1 MCTSTS
7 FFFPH
12 RTDEQFLSHILIKII
27 LQMCIDSEVSSGSE
41 RFDEIQVDYPKQQK
55 QEEEKKNQ
63 IEASK
68 ICL

>member
-1 MCTSTS
+1 
-7 FFFPH
+7 
-12 RTDEQFLSHILIKII
+12 
-27 LQMCIDSEVSSGSE
+27 MCIDSEVSSGSE
-41 RFDEIQVDYPKQQK
+41 RFDEIQVDYPRQQK